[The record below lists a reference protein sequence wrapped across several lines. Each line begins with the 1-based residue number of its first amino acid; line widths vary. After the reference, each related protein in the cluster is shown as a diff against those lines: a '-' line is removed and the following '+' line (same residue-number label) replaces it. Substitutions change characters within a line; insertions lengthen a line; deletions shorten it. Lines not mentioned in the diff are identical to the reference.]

1 MMRSK
6 TMNMMLLGALLAGS
20 SATVAAAETG
30 FSVSGNVT
38 LATDYRFRGISQL
51 DRSPAIQGGFDLEWA
66 NGFYL
71 GTWASNVSFSG
82 GAIEL
87 DWYGGFA
94 GSINENVDFDIGV
107 LYYGYPEDDAPV
119 DLDYVEIYGSV
130 TFYDVTLG
138 LNYSPDYFA
147 ETDNFYYVYGSYSLP
162 LADTLSLDLHV
173 GWNLFDSDAAFE
185 EFIVPSPGEN
195 AGDNYVDYKI
205 GVTWNVLDLDVGL
218 HWIGTDIDRDV
229 CFEGTKLCE
238 DSVVLSVSKSL

>member
-1 MMRSK
+1 MRSK
-6 TMNMMLLGALLAGS
+6 TINTMLLSGALIAGG
-20 SATVAAAETG
+20 AGAAVAAETG

-51 DRSPAIQGGFDLEWA
+51 DRSPAIQGGLDLEWE

-71 GTWASNVSFSG
+71 GAWASNVSFSG

-87 DWYGGFA
+87 DWYGGYA
-94 GSINENVDFDIGV
+94 GSINESLDFDIGV

-119 DLDYVEIYGSV
+119 DLDFWEFYGSV
-130 TFYDVTLG
+130 TYRDITFG
-138 LNYSPDYFA
+138 LAYSPDYFA
-147 ETDNFYYVYGSYSLP
+147 ETDNYWYIYSSYSLP
-162 LADTLSLDLHV
+162 LADTLALDLHV

-185 EFIVPSPGEN
+185 EFIVPEAGVN

-205 GVTWNVLDLDVGL
+205 GLTWNVVDLDVGL
-218 HWIGTDIDRDV
+218 HFIGTDIKRSA

>member
-6 TMNMMLLGALLAGS
+6 TMKMMLMGALLAGS
-20 SATVAAAETG
+20 GGVVAAAETG

-51 DRSPAIQGGFDLEWA
+51 DRSPAIQGGFDLEWE

-87 DWYGGFA
+87 DWYGGYA
-94 GSINENVDFDIGV
+94 GSINENVAFDVGV

-119 DLDYVEIYGSV
+119 DLDFWEIYGSV
-130 TFYDVTLG
+130 TYKDVTFG
-138 LNYSPDYFA
+138 INYSPDYFA
-147 ETDNFYYVYGSYSLP
+147 ETDNYYYIYSTYSLP
-162 LADTLSLDLHV
+162 LADTLALDLHV

-185 EFIVPSPGEN
+185 EFIVPSEGVS
-195 AGDNYVDYKI
+195 AGDNYVDYKL
-205 GVTWNVLDLDVGL
+205 GLTWSILDLDLGI
-218 HWIGTDIDRDV
+218 HFIGTDIKRSA
-229 CFEGTKLCE
+229 CFEGTKLCD